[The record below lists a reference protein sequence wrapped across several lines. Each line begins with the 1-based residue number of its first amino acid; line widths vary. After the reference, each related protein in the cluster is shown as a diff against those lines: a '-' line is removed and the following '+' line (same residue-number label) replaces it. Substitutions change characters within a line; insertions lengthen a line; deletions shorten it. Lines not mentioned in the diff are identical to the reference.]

1 MPHGYIGV
9 SRVSVLGSQL
19 MPQMLIGGNAGLFMM
34 GILHVARIT
43 DADDDNSAHI
53 ADTSEDID
61 LAAPHASPQHHCRPH
76 PYHEKTDGKLLH
88 VAIIL
93 IHL

>member
-1 MPHGYIGV
+1 
-9 SRVSVLGSQL
+9 
-19 MPQMLIGGNAGLFMM
+19 MM

-93 IHL
+93 FIFDVEYVYYWGLLLGIVYMNIFEVVGVCLLL